1 MSDIILNIDTNTEWN
16 EGTLTDVEAVD
27 DSLQLVQLA
36 NNYALSFDGVD
47 DYVALPDGMFS
58 GLFDGSKSFTIET
71 NIETNSFPSDNTPGN
86 AKTYFS
92 PRNENELFLQLGDN
106 GPIDKFGLR
115 CEFSVSGWTTVL
127 TSDVININQ
136 KYHLVISY
144 DPADGYIMYLDGN
157 QVDTNP
163 IIEGIV
169 ASSGINMI
177 CGYGSTDKKFW
188 DGFGNETRIWNTA
201 RTQTEIQDNMNTVL
215 TGDETGLVSYY
226 KFDEGTGTTLYD
238 SAGSNDGTIYGASWV
253 DDLTRYL
260 ETGNR
265 ISPPIDL
272 SGISFVGSS
281 TISWNEILNSQT
293 IDIETS
299 VDNKATWQTAT
310 NGGSIADIQG
320 ADTLDVRQTLS
331 TTDTTVTPVLDSLNI
346 IIEEGEEYYITGTVE
361 EDGVFVER
369 TVRLYKRSTGEL
381 VDEGISDSVDGGFS
395 FIIPDQ
401 TEHYVVALDD
411 ISDAT
416 DYNALIYDRVIPFK
430 DNV

>member
-1 MSDIILNIDTNTEWN
+1 LGIYGGDWALGIQGSAYTVSNSSVSPIINQWQHIKLEMIN
-16 EGTLTDVEAVD
+16 GTATLYVD
-27 DSLQLVQLA
+27 GTQ
-36 NNYALSFDGVD
+36 
-47 DYVALPDGMFS
+47 VAQ
-58 GLFDGSKSFTIET
+58 
-71 NIETNSFPSDNTPGN
+71 
-86 AKTYFS
+86 KTYTS
-92 PRNENELFLQLGDN
+92 YTV
-106 GPIDKFGLR
+106 PIDFYLGKAN
-115 CEFSVSGWTTVL
+115 SVVHES
-127 TSDVININQ
+127 NC
-136 KYHLVISY
+136 VISNY
-144 DPADGYIMYLDGN
+144 EVYKNSNL
-157 QVDTNP
+157 
-163 IIEGIV
+163 
-169 ASSGINMI
+169 
-177 CGYGSTDKKFW
+177 
-188 DGFGNETRIWNTA
+188 
-201 RTQTEIQDNMNTVL
+201 IQH
-215 TGDETGLVSYY
+215 Y
-226 KFDEGTGTTLYD
+226 KFDEGTGTTLTDY
-238 SAGSNDGTIYGASWV
+238 AGSNDGTIYGASWV
-253 DDLTRYL
+253 GTNYS

-272 SGISFVGSS
+272 SGISFVSSS

-346 IIEEGEEYYITGTVE
+346 IIEEGYYITGTVE

-416 DYNALIYDRVIPFK
+416 DYNALIYDRVIP
-430 DNV
+430 VAG

>member
-16 EGTLTDVEAVD
+16 EGTLTDVVAVD
-27 DSLQLVQLA
+27 DSLQLDSDV
-36 NNYALSFDGVD
+36 
-47 DYVALPDGMFS
+47 DYV
-58 GLFDGSKSFTIET
+58 
-71 NIETNSFPSDNTPGN
+71 N
-86 AKTYFS
+86 
-92 PRNENELFLQLGDN
+92 
-106 GPIDKFGLR
+106 
-115 CEFSVSGWTTVL
+115 
-127 TSDVININQ
+127 
-136 KYHLVISY
+136 
-144 DPADGYIMYLDGN
+144 
-157 QVDTNP
+157 
-163 IIEGIV
+163 
-169 ASSGINMI
+169 
-177 CGYGSTDKKFW
+177 
-188 DGFGNETRIWNTA
+188 
-201 RTQTEIQDNMNTVL
+201 
-215 TGDETGLVSYY
+215 
-226 KFDEGTGTTLYD
+226 
-238 SAGSNDGTIYGASWV
+238 
-253 DDLTRYL
+253 
-260 ETGNR
+260 TGNR

-346 IIEEGEEYYITGTVE
+346 IIEEGYYITGTVE

-395 FIIPDQ
+395 LITPDQ

-411 ISDAT
+411 ISDVT